1 MSVESKV
8 TYLGELRCEAT
19 HGPSG
24 SKIMTDAPA
33 DNHGKAEYFSP
44 TDLVGVSIGTCM
56 FTIMGIVAERDGID
70 IKGATATVNKNM
82 TSTGKRRIAEISIDI
97 QLPKEK
103 SYSED
108 DIKKLENAA
117 EFCPVKLSLHEDIK
131 IETKFHH

>member
-1 MSVESKV
+1 MYAIRS
-8 TYLGELRCEAT
+8 YYA
-19 HGPSG
+19 SG

-82 TSTGKRRIAEISIDI
+82 TSTGKRRIAEISI
-97 QLPKEK
+97 
-103 SYSED
+103 SY
-108 DIKKLENAA
+108 N
-117 EFCPVKLSLHEDIK
+117 FV
-131 IETKFHH
+131 

>member
-1 MSVESKV
+1 MSIESKI
-8 TYLGELRCEAT
+8 TYLGELRCEAE

-24 SKIMTDAPA
+24 SKIMTDAPI

-44 TDLVGVSIGTCM
+44 TDLVGVAIGTCM
-56 FTIMGIVAERDGID
+56 FTIMGIMAERDNID

-82 TSTGKRRIAEISIDI
+82 TSTGKRRIAEISVDI

-103 SYSED
+103 SYSAD
-108 DIKKLENAA
+108 VIKKLENAA